1 MAHSFFFVLG
11 KSLFYA
17 IKILSEIGVAAADR
31 LVESRRET
39 KKLNVERSLND

>member
-17 IKILSEIGVAAADR
+17 IKTLSEIGAAAADR

-39 KKLNVERSLND
+39 KKIKRREKLK